1 MEAIFGLL
9 GVVIGSA
16 ITWIIEVWR
25 ARRHDSDEG
34 RVAARLV
41 IDELQSIDNVR
52 TIGEDEFRR
61 QRELALQGDAWLSH
75 RVVLARELTHPDWQ
89 AVGAAYDAL
98 SSPQR
103 TTAGEKYIDDQYEK
117 AMQAL
122 EPLALRHRY
131 WWQRLWAWPRR
142 VGRRIAGETSQ

>member
-1 MEAIFGLL
+1 MTEAIFGLI

-16 ITWIIEVWR
+16 IAWVAEIWR

-52 TIGEDEFRR
+52 TVDEKEAAELRDRALR
-61 QRELALQGDAWLSH
+61 QDAWLQH
-75 RVVLARELTHPDWQ
+75 RAVLARELSYDRWR
-89 AVGAAYDAL
+89 AVRRAYDVL

-103 TTAGEKYIDDQYEK
+103 SPTGEKYVDEQYAK
-117 AMQAL
+117 AMAAL
-122 EPLALRHRY
+122 QPLASRHRY
-131 WWQRLWAWPRR
+131 WWQRLGARLRPS
-142 VGRRIAGETSQ
+142 G